1 LLLEE
6 LKLNFFKIIFL
17 TTLLCV
23 EQGQSYA
30 EELRVGSNSGFTLKD
45 TSGKTHRL
53 SDYRGKWV
61 FVNFWATWCPPCLE
75 EIPDLVSFYDAR
87 KKRDVVVLGVV
98 LDFSSTQEVT
108 KYVDDMLM
116 SYPIVYGDDNVIKQF
131 WHADVLPTT
140 YIYNPRGDLVK
151 IKRGLVTQQYLKNFI
166 N

>member
-1 LLLEE
+1 M
-6 LKLNFFKIIFL
+6 
-17 TTLLCV
+17 LCV
-23 EQGQSYA
+23 IQGQSYA
-30 EELRVGSNSGFTLKD
+30 DERPVGSNSGFSLKD
-45 TSGKTHRL
+45 ASGKTHRL
-53 SDYRGKWV
+53 SDYKGKWV

-87 KKRDVVVLGVV
+87 KKRDVMVIGVV

-116 SYPIVYGDDNVIKQF
+116 SYPIVYGDDDVIKQF
-131 WHADVLPTT
+131 GHADVLPTT

>member
-1 LLLEE
+1 MLLEE
-6 LKLNFFKIIFL
+6 IKLNFFKIIFL

-23 EQGQSYA
+23 IQGQSYA
-30 EELRVGSNSGFTLKD
+30 DERPVGSNSGFSLKD
-45 TSGKTHRL
+45 ASGKTHRL
-53 SDYRGKWV
+53 SDYKGKWV

-87 KKRDVVVLGVV
+87 KKHDVMVIGVV

-116 SYPIVYGDDNVIKQF
+116 SYPIVYGDDDVIKQF
-131 WHADVLPTT
+131 GHADVLPTT

>member
-1 LLLEE
+1 M
-6 LKLNFFKIIFL
+6 
-17 TTLLCV
+17 LCV
-23 EQGQSYA
+23 IQGQSYA
-30 EELRVGSNSGFTLKD
+30 DERPVGNNSGFSLKD

-87 KKRDVVVLGVV
+87 KKRDVMVLGVV

-116 SYPIVYGDDNVIKQF
+116 SYPIVYGDDDVIKQF
-131 WHADVLPTT
+131 GHADVLPTT

>member
-1 LLLEE
+1 MM
-6 LKLNFFKIIFL
+6 
-17 TTLLCV
+17 
-23 EQGQSYA
+23 QGQSYA
-30 EELRVGSNSGFTLKD
+30 DEKRVGDKDGFSLKD

-87 KKRDVVVLGVV
+87 KKRDVMVVGVV
-98 LDFSSTQEVT
+98 LDFSSAQEVT

-116 SYPIVYGDDNVIKQF
+116 SYPIVYGDDDVIKQF
-131 WHADVLPTT
+131 GRADVLPTT

>member
-1 LLLEE
+1 MS
-6 LKLNFFKIIFL
+6 
-17 TTLLCV
+17 
-23 EQGQSYA
+23 GQSYA
-30 EELRVGSNSGFTLKD
+30 EEKRVGDKGGFSLKD

-87 KKRDVVVLGVV
+87 KKRDVMVLGVV
-98 LDFSSTQEVT
+98 LDFSSNQEVT

-116 SYPIVYGDDNVIKQF
+116 SYPIVYGDDEVIKQF
-131 WHADVLPTT
+131 GHADVLPTT

-151 IKRGLVTQQYLKNFI
+151 IKRGLVTQQYLKNFL